1 MRGKSSLRK
10 VEPPPVAAPVT
21 ETAKCDVLVIGG
33 GPAGSTV
40 SSLLAEKGWN
50 VVLLEKDHHPR
61 FHIGESLL
69 PMNLPILERLGVLE
83 SVRRVGIVKPGV
95 EMNSD
100 RQPGGR
106 QTYNF
111 DRLLGHVYPHAFEV
125 RRSEFDH
132 ILLQNSA
139 KWGVEVHEG
148 IRVTDIAF
156 RPGSTSLVSA
166 RDSSSRVRTW
176 AARYVV
182 DASGRNTF
190 LSTRLGLKEKDK
202 RHNSAAIFGHFKRAL
217 RRSGRD
223 EGNIGLYWFEH
234 GWFWMIPLRD
244 DVMSVGAV
252 CWPDYLKTR
261 ANGFDAFLWDTIRL
275 CPGVHERMTQAEL
288 IGPARA
294 TGNYSYYSR
303 RMWGEGYILVGDAYA
318 FVDPV
323 FSSGVYLAMSGA
335 EAGAEVVDACLREGR
350 SVDQLLEQ
358 FECRM
363 KGGIQTLSWFIHR
376 FTTPAMHDLFMAPRD
391 ILGMEQAILSTLSGN
406 VYRGDRATVS
416 IALFKAIY
424 YSAASLTWS
433 RSRASYLRRKR
444 NIRLDF
450 ADKTAARRS

>member
-1 MRGKSSLRK
+1 MRGISSLRE
-10 VEPPPVAAPVT
+10 VEPPPVT
-21 ETAKCDVLVIGG
+21 ETARCDVLVIGG

-83 SVRRVGIVKPGV
+83 AVRRIGIVKLGV

-111 DRLLGHVYPHAFEV
+111 DRLSGHIYPHAFEV

-139 KWGVEVHEG
+139 KWGVVVHEG

-156 RPGSTSLVSA
+156 RPGSASLVSA
-166 RDSSSRVRTW
+166 RDSSSSVRNW

-182 DASGRNTF
+182 DASGRSTF
-190 LSTRLGLKEKDK
+190 LSTRLGLKAKDK

-234 GWFWMIPLRD
+234 GWIWMIPLRD

-261 ANGFDAFLWDTIRL
+261 ANGLDAFLWDTIHL

-294 TGNYSYYSR
+294 TGNYTYYSR
-303 RMWGEGYILVGDAYA
+303 RMWGEGYILIGDAYA

-335 EAGAEVVDACLREGR
+335 ATGAEVVDACLREGR
-350 SVDQLLEQ
+350 SVDQLLEK

-363 KGGIQTLSWFIHR
+363 KSGLQTLSWFIHR
-376 FTTPAMHDLFMAPRD
+376 FTTPAMHDLFMAPRN
-391 ILGMEQAILSTLSGN
+391 ILGMEQAVLSTLSGN
-406 VYRGDRATVS
+406 VYRGDRATVPV
-416 IALFKAIY
+416 ALFKVMY
-424 YSAASLTWS
+424 YLAASLTWS
-433 RSRASYLRRKR
+433 RSWASYRRRKR
-444 NIRLDF
+444 NVRLDF
-450 ADKTAARRS
+450 ADKT